1 MTELKISNETY
12 PPSMSVY
19 KDGVFKGK
27 YDIDSFEDKVDEIVS
42 QLDCSMFEIIKL
54 KRAMIKFE
62 MKAVTFQEKDL
73 DEK

>member
-27 YDIDSFEDKVDEIVS
+27 YDIESFEDKIDEIIAE
-42 QLDCSMFEIIKL
+42 LDCSMFEIIKL
-54 KRAMIKFE
+54 KKAMLLFE
-62 MKAVTFQEKDL
+62 AKSVTFREKT
-73 DEK
+73 

>member
-27 YDIDSFEDKVDEIVS
+27 YDIESFEDKIDEIIAE
-42 QLDCSMFEIIKL
+42 LDCNMFEIIKL
-54 KRAMIKFE
+54 KKAMLLFE
-62 MKAVTFQEKDL
+62 AKSVTFREKT
-73 DEK
+73 